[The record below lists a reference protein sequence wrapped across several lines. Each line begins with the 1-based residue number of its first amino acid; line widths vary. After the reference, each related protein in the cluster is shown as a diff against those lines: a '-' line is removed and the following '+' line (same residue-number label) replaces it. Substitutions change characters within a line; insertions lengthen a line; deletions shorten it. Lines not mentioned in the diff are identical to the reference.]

1 MQTQR
6 LNNLD
11 GKALEAEVRESHI
24 RNSNPN
30 GKEFVKNWNSCLD
43 AVSQTFEKLN
53 EIQKIRNEEREKVR
67 VFLVKQGIKLSE
79 EDLRFQWRGF
89 SLSNDSDFL
98 LATEQ
103 NLSAFMEWRN
113 KYAKNY
119 NR

>member
-1 MQTQR
+1 MQTQQ

-24 RNSNPN
+24 KNSNPN

-43 AVSQTFEKLN
+43 LVSQTFEKLN
-53 EIQKIRNEEREKVR
+53 EIQKIRNEEEEKVKS
-67 VFLVKQGIKLSE
+67 FLVKQGINLPN
-79 EDLRFQWRGF
+79 DILHFQWRGF
-89 SLSNDSDFL
+89 SLMNDSDFL

-113 KYAKNY
+113 KYGKNY